1 MKSLAWRAAAA
12 LWIAVAASAA
22 NAAGAAE
29 RNARFVLDLEVDTRD
44 RWQRGAE
51 HADGRAR
58 QTWHLSAT
66 LRTDGQAIAFNRLDT
81 ATMLH
86 PVAHVAHRYLDF
98 QAFSACD
105 PKLKAST
112 DERIDGE
119 LHDAQGAAPYAVTTQ
134 GEGRASAGALMALCM
149 QMNFV
154 LDTATDTLHSAGNVP
169 LPEMTVA
176 SVREERGRPARRS
189 TVALQPPPE
198 VMQWVGRQLQRMP
211 KSGAAS
217 TELPLLRDRLHAGGG
232 TYEGTAQV
240 RVRWSFEAK

>member
-1 MKSLAWRAAAA
+1 MKTKARRAAAA

-22 NAAGAAE
+22 SAAGGAE
-29 RNARFVLDLEVDTRD
+29 RNARFVLDLEVETRD
-44 RWQRGAE
+44 HWQRGAE
-51 HADGRAR
+51 RADGRAR

-86 PVAHVAHRYLDF
+86 PVAHVANRYLDF

-105 PKLKAST
+105 PKVKAST
-112 DERIDGE
+112 DERIDG
-119 LHDAQGAAPYAVTTQ
+119 LLNDVHGAAPYAVTTQ

-154 LDTATDTLHSAGNVP
+154 LDTATGTLYSAGNVP

-176 SVREERGRPARRS
+176 SVREGHRA
-189 TVALQPPPE
+189 TVALQPPAE
-198 VMQWVGRQLQRMP
+198 VLQWVGKQLQRMP

-217 TELPLLRDRLHAGGG
+217 TELPLVRDRLNAGAGG
-232 TYEGTAQV
+232 TYEGKAQV
-240 RVRWSFEAK
+240 RVRWSFEGK